1 MEIFEMNLNNP
12 ILNSPYL
19 EPLMH
24 YDTDRLG
31 SLDYSRV
38 RIGRRIFKEDTAVIP
53 TRQSGQKEAFEWYE
67 DIEDYYRIR
76 GLIPANMEH
85 RLENLNARLVITNY
99 HTFEPKILQGNK
111 RSPFDGKVDLRDK
124 YEYSEW
130 HFIEVAN
137 DIRNIKNQLI
147 EKIQSI

>member
-1 MEIFEMNLNNP
+1 MNSNNP
-12 ILNSPYL
+12 ILNSSYN
-19 EPLMH
+19 ETQMH
-24 YDTDRLG
+24 YNTVRLG

-38 RIGRRIFKEDTAVIP
+38 RLGRRIFKEDTAVIP
-53 TRQSGQKEAFEWYE
+53 TRQSGQKEAFEWNE

-99 HTFEPKILQGNK
+99 HTFEPKILQGN
-111 RSPFDGKVDLRDK
+111 RSPFDGKVDLKDK
-124 YEYSEW
+124 YEYPEW

-137 DIRNIKNQLI
+137 NIRNIKNQLI